1 MQAFGKLEY
10 VQGKSQ
16 PDVDCILCSIKEN
29 DEKVVSLKIY
39 EDDICFVVL
48 NLYPFNPGH
57 LMCVPIRHIT
67 KYTELTKTEL
77 IHLNRTIQG
86 LQLLLDDL
94 YNPKG
99 YNIGINQGGSAGG
112 SIEHLHIH
120 IVPRYGTELGFIDII
135 GKTRVLPEGL
145 DSVKK
150 KLTQNISKFL
160 TKEFFENFK

>member
-1 MQAFGKLEY
+1 MQAFGKIDY
-10 VQGKSQ
+10 VQGRSR

-29 DEKVVSLKIY
+29 DDKIVNLKIY

-57 LMCVPIRHIT
+57 LMCVPNRHIT
-67 KYTELTKTEL
+67 KYTELTKKEL

-99 YNIGINQGGSAGG
+99 YNIGLNQGNFAGG
-112 SIEHLHIH
+112 SIDHLHIH
-120 IVPRYGTELGFIDII
+120 IVPRWQGDTNFMPVLTDTKVIPQHLH
-135 GKTRVLPEGL
+135 KTYKALLPLFAEP
-145 DSVKK
+145 K
-150 KLTQNISKFL
+150 
-160 TKEFFENFK
+160 